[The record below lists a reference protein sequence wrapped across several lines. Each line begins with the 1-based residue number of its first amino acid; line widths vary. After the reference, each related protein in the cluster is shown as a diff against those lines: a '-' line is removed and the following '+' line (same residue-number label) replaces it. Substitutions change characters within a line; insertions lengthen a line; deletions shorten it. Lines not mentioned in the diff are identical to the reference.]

1 MNHRIKLR
9 VVRGVV
15 VLLVVLLCLYIVIPN
30 SIIERFTLTEDYDD
44 LRSKLQPVPH
54 KFSQKELKSVL
65 DQQPQNKMSV
75 VNMDVKDLPQS
86 VIDGV
91 KIFVSFLG
99 HPRSGHSIVA
109 SLMDSHPHM
118 VISHEFNLFGSLSN
132 RSLTPT
138 KSKIFN
144 ALWENTITSTVNNGS
159 RTELESKKGY
169 TLFVDGLYQGK
180 YVDHIDVIG
189 DKKGVSTTGMLLKK
203 PDEWL
208 YCFNIVKSLAGTL
221 KVIHVIRN
229 PYDNIATMILF
240 TTISAK
246 HFVRLKASNNTSKIS
261 SKIDS
266 TTIENNIKKY
276 FSMFKAIADARKR
289 YKLDIIEIH
298 GKDLIS
304 NPRGILL
311 KMCNDLRVT
320 CSDNYL
326 EICSNKIYKTESK
339 TRYMIQWT
347 NDQLQEIQQNI
358 EKFSSLRGYSFDS

>member
-1 MNHRIKLR
+1 MYRPSQIVNGEMNYRVKLR

-221 KVIHVIRN
+221 KVIHTIHN
-229 PYDNIATMILF
+229 SYDNIATMILYSLF
-240 TTISAK
+240 FAG
-246 HFVRLKASNNTSKIS
+246 HFQFNELKEPNNTDKIN

-266 TTIENNIKKY
+266 TVIKKIKLN
-276 FSMFKAIADARKR
+276 FSFFKAIVDAKKR
-289 YKLDIIEIH
+289 YHIVQNC
-298 GKDLIS
+298 G
-304 NPRGILL
+304 R
-311 KMCNDLRVT
+311 
-320 CSDNYL
+320 
-326 EICSNKIYKTESK
+326 KT
-339 TRYMIQWT
+339 
-347 NDQLQEIQQNI
+347 
-358 EKFSSLRGYSFDS
+358 

>member
-1 MNHRIKLR
+1 
-9 VVRGVV
+9 
-15 VLLVVLLCLYIVIPN
+15 VIPN

-54 KFSQKELKSVL
+54 KLSQKELKLL
-65 DQQPQNKMSV
+65 DQQPLNKVSV

-91 KIFVSFLG
+91 KTFVFFLG

-132 RSLTPT
+132 RSLAPT

-144 ALWENTITSTVNNGS
+144 ALWENTIASTVSNGS
-159 RTELESKKGY
+159 RTELENKKGY

-189 DKKGVSTTGMLLKK
+189 DKKGVSTTDMLLKK

-221 KVIHVIRN
+221 KVIHTIHN
-229 PYDNIATMILF
+229 SYDNIATMILYSLF
-240 TTISAK
+240 FAG
-246 HFVRLKASNNTSKIS
+246 HFQFNELKEPNNTDKIN
-261 SKIDS
+261 SKIDFA
-266 TTIENNIKKY
+266 TIKKKIKLY
-276 FSMFKAIADARKR
+276 FSLFKAIVDAKKR
-289 YKLDIIEIH
+289 YNLNVIEIH
-298 GKDLIS
+298 GKDLILD
-304 NPRGILL
+304 PRGTLL
-311 KMCNDLRVT
+311 KMCNDLGVT

-326 EICSNKIYKTESK
+326 EMCSNKIYKTESK

-347 NDQLQEIQQNI
+347 DDQLQMVQQNI
-358 EKFSSLRGYSFDS
+358 EKYSSLRGYNFDS